1 MDNQPTNQP
10 TQPAGG
16 DVQPQSP
23 PPAAYSPYQP
33 PAMPPGS
40 PQPPS
45 GMKTWQIV
53 CIVVAVG
60 VFILIATIVGV
71 VALSGS
77 ANRKISGSN
86 DRADGREEY
95 SPKRKS
101 YKNDTVSFNY
111 HGALEEQSLE
121 SWNYNVRKGTVS
133 DRRVYGAN
141 RMDYFVVYTQVKDDG
156 HPANMT
162 KLQMANEMKSLAKQ
176 VESGG
181 SAASEALRHEQLIC
195 KDYEPENLSGLTASV
210 DEIADGT
217 PAVRISYSCDPELGD
232 ISKEVNT
239 QQLTWYDHEGRLNTI
254 TVSANYVMEKRYGKD
269 AILMPVKTARL
280 RQLSY

>member
-1 MDNQPTNQP
+1 MDNQPINQP
-10 TQPAGG
+10 MQPAGG
-16 DVQPQSP
+16 DVQPQG
-23 PPAAYSPYQP
+23 PPAAYPPYQP
-33 PAMPPGS
+33 PAMPPGP
-40 PQPPS
+40 PQPRG

-53 CIVVAVG
+53 CIVVAGSVLAFA
-60 VFILIATIVGV
+60 VVIVGIV
-71 VALSGS
+71 VLSSS
-77 ANRKISGSN
+77 ANRKISDSSN
-86 DRADGREEY
+86 RADSREER
-95 SPKRKS
+95 SSKRKV
-101 YKNDTVSFNY
+101 YKNGTVSFNY
-111 HGALEEQSLE
+111 HSALEEESLE

-141 RMDYFVVYTQVKDDG
+141 RMSYFVVYTQVKDDG

-162 KLQMANEMKSLAKQ
+162 KLQMANEMKLLAKQ

-181 SAASEALRHEQLIC
+181 SVASDALRHEQFIC
-195 KDYEPENLSGLTASV
+195 KDYEPQNLSGLTASV

-217 PAVRISYSCDPELGD
+217 PAVRISYLCDPELGD

-254 TVSANYVMEKRYGKD
+254 TVSANYAMEKRYGKD

-280 RQLSY
+280 RQSSY